1 MPTVLLIDVPESRA
15 LTLEERLAVDGCLV
29 RRATGWPTERPEAG
43 EVDVVLAHTADPA
56 ALALAVRR
64 LSRAPLV
71 LVSGAAAPARVAALT
86 CGADVCLADTE
97 PEPVVEAHLTALLR
111 RWQPRVRHQIE
122 TVQVGEL
129 ALDPPARRA
138 QVEGAD
144 LELRPREFD
153 LLVALAR
160 SAGRAFRRHE
170 LLDLVWGPRFVGG
183 VNTVDV
189 HISWLRQ
196 KLPPAARVRITT
208 LRGVGYRL
216 DELSRPVVPATEPGP
231 GTAAMT
237 SPPEGDTVQPGGALP
252 RPEGAAPQAAAA
264 IPQPVSAVAPPGGA
278 APVPNGTA
286 PAAGDAAPRPTAR
299 PLARRTRVPGPME
312 RQPTRRVPFRTGTGS
327 SPGRSRAATSRAL
340 IPRRSP
346 DGQPRAGVI
355 PPVEVR

>member
-1 MPTVLLIDVPESRA
+1 VPTVLLIDVPEPRA
-15 LTLEERLAVDGCLV
+15 LALEERLAVDGCLV
-29 RRATGWPTERPEAG
+29 RRATGWPTDRPEAG

-71 LVSGAAAPARVAALT
+71 LVSGAEAPARVAALT

-111 RWQPRVRHQIE
+111 RWQPRVRHQVE

-196 KLPPAARVRITT
+196 KLPAAARVRITT

-216 DELSRPVVPATEPGP
+216 DELSRPPFPVADQGA
-231 GTAAMT
+231 GTAAVE
-237 SPPEGDTVQPGGALP
+237 SQPEGEAAQPGGATSPL
-252 RPEGAAPQAAAA
+252 EGAAPQPESPAA
-264 IPQPVSAVAPPGGA
+264 PDGA
-278 APVPNGTA
+278 APPPNGTG
-286 PAAGDAAPRPTAR
+286 PPSRGAAPPPEDGTAPPADAR
-299 PLARRTRVPGPME
+299 PQPGAASARPDSAFPLRD
-312 RQPTRRVPFRTGTGS
+312 
-327 SPGRSRAATSRAL
+327 RAV
-340 IPRRSP
+340 
-346 DGQPRAGVI
+346 PRA
-355 PPVEVR
+355 

>member
-1 MPTVLLIDVPESRA
+1 MPTVLLIDVPEPRA
-15 LTLEERLAVDGCLV
+15 LALEERLAVDGCLV
-29 RRATGWPTERPEAG
+29 RRATGWPTDRPEAG

-71 LVSGAAAPARVAALT
+71 LVSGAAAADRVAALT

-97 PEPVVEAHLTALLR
+97 PEPVVEAHVSALLR
-111 RWQPRVRHQIE
+111 RWQPRVRHQLE

-138 QVEGAD
+138 QVGGAD

-160 SAGRAFRRHE
+160 SSGRAFRRHE

-196 KLPPAARVRITT
+196 KLPAAARVRITT

-231 GTAAMT
+231 GTAGA
-237 SPPEGDTVQPGGALP
+237 SSQPEGEAAQPEAALP
-252 RPEGAAPQAAAA
+252 QPEGEAALPEAALPQPEGAAPQPGSSVGQPDGAAAL
-264 IPQPVSAVAPPGGA
+264 
-278 APVPNGTA
+278 PNGTA
-286 PAAGDAAPRPTAR
+286 PVAGNAAPPAGDAAPPPRSGDPHPRGRPPRLGSPPAR
-299 PLARRTRVPGPME
+299 PESTFPLRDRAVPRP
-312 RQPTRRVPFRTGTGS
+312 
-327 SPGRSRAATSRAL
+327 
-340 IPRRSP
+340 
-346 DGQPRAGVI
+346 
-355 PPVEVR
+355 

>member
-15 LTLEERLAVDGCLV
+15 LSLEERLAVDGCLV
-29 RRATGWPTERPEAG
+29 RRATGWPTDRPEAG

-97 PEPVVEAHLTALLR
+97 PESVVEAHLTALLR

-138 QVEGAD
+138 QVGGAD

-196 KLPPAARVRITT
+196 KLPAAARVRITT

-216 DELSRPVVPATEPGP
+216 DELSRPVLPATDPGP
-231 GTAAMT
+231 GAAAVI
-237 SPPEGDTVQPGGALP
+237 SPPEGAAVPLGTAVELP
-252 RPEGAAPQAAAA
+252 AEATTP
-264 IPQPVSAVAPPGGA
+264 
-278 APVPNGTA
+278 PNGSA
-286 PAAGDAAPRPTAR
+286 
-299 PLARRTRVPGPME
+299 
-312 RQPTRRVPFRTGTGS
+312 
-327 SPGRSRAATSRAL
+327 
-340 IPRRSP
+340 
-346 DGQPRAGVI
+346 
-355 PPVEVR
+355 PPVEDAPPPPDGAAAQPEGGRPGPGSASAQPDRTSPLRDGAVPRP

>member
-1 MPTVLLIDVPESRA
+1 VPTVLLIDVPESRA
-15 LTLEERLAVDGCLV
+15 VVLEERLAVDGCLV
-29 RRATGWPTERPEAG
+29 RRATGWPTDRPEAG

-71 LVSGAAAPARVAALT
+71 LVSGAAASDRVAALT

-97 PEPVVEAHLTALLR
+97 PEAVVEAHLSALLR
-111 RWQPRVRHQIE
+111 RWQPRVRHQLE

-138 QVEGAD
+138 QVAGAD

-160 SAGRAFRRHE
+160 SSGRAFRRHE

-196 KLPPAARVRITT
+196 KLPAAARVRITT

-216 DELSRPVVPATEPGP
+216 DELSRPAFPATEPGA
-231 GTAAMT
+231 GSAAVR
-237 SPPEGDTVQPGGALP
+237 PQPEGAAAAPGGADSLPEGEAAGAPGSASEPDGTVPPAGGAAPTPGSGDHQPQGALP
-252 RPEGAAPQAAAA
+252 RPGSPPAQPDSTVPLREGA
-264 IPQPVSAVAPPGGA
+264 V
-278 APVPNGTA
+278 
-286 PAAGDAAPRPTAR
+286 
-299 PLARRTRVPGPME
+299 
-312 RQPTRRVPFRTGTGS
+312 
-327 SPGRSRAATSRAL
+327 
-340 IPRRSP
+340 PRR
-346 DGQPRAGVI
+346 
-355 PPVEVR
+355 